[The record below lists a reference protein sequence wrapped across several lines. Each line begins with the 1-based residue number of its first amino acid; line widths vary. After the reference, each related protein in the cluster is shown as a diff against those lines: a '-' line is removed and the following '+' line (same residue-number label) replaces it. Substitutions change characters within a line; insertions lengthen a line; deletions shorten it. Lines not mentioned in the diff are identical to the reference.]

1 VTGEARLEQVGN
13 GLAPVTAGWFVVN
26 ARDAPWIAHDA
37 FGFRCKFE
45 TDGRVAAAREGV
57 QPQMFA
63 EIGYTLAVLEP
74 GKPTGMYHAETTQ
87 EDFFVVSGECLAIVE
102 EQERRLRQFDFLHCP
117 PGTHHIFV
125 GLSDAPCVLLM
136 IGSRVGERGI
146 VYPQSE
152 AALAR
157 GAGVEHETDS
167 PHQAYAPF
175 GHWQTGGPKPEL

>member
-1 VTGEARLEQVGN
+1 MTEEARLEQVGN
-13 GLAPVTAGWFVVN
+13 GLAPVTEGWFVVN

-45 TDGRVAAAREGV
+45 TDGRVATARDGLET
-57 QPQMFA
+57 QMFA

-102 EQERRLRQFDFLHCP
+102 ERERRLRRFDFLHCP

-136 IGSRVGERGI
+136 IGSRVKESGI
-146 VYPQSE
+146 VYPRSE
-152 AALAR
+152 AALAH
-157 GAGVEHETDS
+157 GAGVEHETDT
-167 PHQAYAPF
+167 PHEAYAPF
-175 GHWQTGGPKPEL
+175 GHWQTGGEKPQL

>member
-1 VTGEARLEQVGN
+1 
-13 GLAPVTAGWFVVN
+13 
-26 ARDAPWIAHDA
+26 
-37 FGFRCKFE
+37 
-45 TDGRVAAAREGV
+45 
-57 QPQMFA
+57 MFA

-146 VYPQSE
+146 VYPRSE